1 MKPLKLLWEKYKES
15 STRKKFTVIF
25 VLGVFVLVS
34 GGFGFL
40 VASNLYA
47 ANKAFSP
54 VGLLVSGEP
63 REPRN
68 FSNSIN
74 GVLYTQSEADK
85 WKSKLPLAVV
95 IENHIQARH
104 QSGLSKADL
113 VYEVLAEG
121 GITRFLAIFLSEDS
135 KLGPIRSNRPYL
147 LDLVKEYGAGYAHV
161 GGSPKGQSLIG
172 PYKIKDLDQFGIGVP
187 TYERSSSRFAPHNVY
202 TSTNKLRKVASAKG
216 YKGPIDIESLK
227 FSDEEPRL
235 EDRPKKYELGIP
247 YTAFQMDVLW
257 KYDRKSNTYLR
268 FNGGKASK
276 DAENNKQL
284 FAKTVIVQFVST
296 SLESVGDS
304 RLKMVTVGSGKV
316 QIFKDGKVFT
326 GTWKKKTREV
336 RTKFFDKEGREME
349 INRGKIWVSVVPK
362 DYKLSIKK

>member
-1 MKPLKLLWEKYKES
+1 MKHLKILWAGYKES
-15 STRKKFTVIF
+15 SRRKKVTIISVLAVFIF
-25 VLGVFVLVS
+25 AS
-34 GGFGFL
+34 GGLGFL

-54 VGLLVSGEP
+54 LGLLVSGEP

-68 FSNSIN
+68 FHNPIN

-85 WKSKLPLAVV
+85 WSSRLPLATV
-95 IENHIQARH
+95 IENHTEARP

-121 GITRFLAIFLSEDS
+121 GITRLLAIHLSEDS
-135 KLGPIRSNRPYL
+135 VLGPVRSNRPYF
-147 LDLVKEYGAGYAHV
+147 LDWVKEYGAGYAHV

-172 PYKIKDLDQFGIGVP
+172 PYKIKDLDQFGIGLP
-187 TYERSSSRFAPHNVY
+187 TYERSSKRFAPHNVY
-202 TSTNKLRKVASAKG
+202 TSTKKLRKAASGKG
-216 YKGPIDIESLK
+216 YKGPVDIDSLK
-227 FSDEEPRL
+227 FSDEEPEL
-235 EDRPKKYELGIP
+235 EDRPKKYELRIP

-257 KYDRKSNTYLR
+257 KFDRKSNTYLR

-296 SLESVGDS
+296 SLESAGDS
-304 RLKMVTVGSGKV
+304 RLKMGTIGTGKAQVFKNGKV
-316 QIFKDGKVFT
+316 VT
-326 GTWKKKTREV
+326 GTWKKKTRKA
-336 RTKFFDKEGREME
+336 RTKFFDKKGKEIE
-349 INRGKIWVSVVPK
+349 INRGKIWISVVPK
-362 DYKLSIKK
+362 DYKISIKK